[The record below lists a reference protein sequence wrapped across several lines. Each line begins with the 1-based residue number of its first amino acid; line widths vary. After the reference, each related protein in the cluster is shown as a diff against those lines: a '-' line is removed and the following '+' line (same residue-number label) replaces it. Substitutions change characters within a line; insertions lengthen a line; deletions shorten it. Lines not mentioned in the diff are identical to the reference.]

1 MFSHF
6 FFVPWSVLISIG
18 AIFIIMC
25 LMSRITRMEE
35 KGIGVGRDE
44 TDMLRDLHRGLQA
57 MEERMENLEIIMKD
71 RNRGADRPTSRVGS

>member
-6 FFVPWSVLISIG
+6 FFVPWSVLICIG
-18 AIFIIMC
+18 AIFLIMC

-35 KGIGVGRDE
+35 QGIGVGRDE

-71 RNRGADRPTSRVGS
+71 RNRGADRPMSHVGS